1 MTLDE
6 GPPGWTFPAL
16 SSLAVLSTWIAAA
29 FGAPSADA
37 FLTNHG
43 GHVIA
48 WMATTMGPWLA
59 YKGWK
64 YHADSTVAK
73 AQVDAGVPVTPPPAA
88 EAAEGEVAK

>member
-1 MTLDE
+1 MSE
-6 GPPGWTFPAL
+6 GPPGWIWPAL
-16 SSLAVLSTWIAAA
+16 FSSVVLAFWIAA
-29 FGAPSADA
+29 GCGVPSADA

-48 WMATTMGPWLA
+48 WMTTTMTSWLG
-59 YKGWK
+59 YRGWK

-88 EAAEGEVAK
+88 AAACEEGEVGK